1 MNYLLDGSEPD
12 KEKTCKN
19 ANNIWINIGI
29 NCTYNINNFELI
41 YQYIGYAFNI
51 LSFISMEKVIRIV
64 ANGNLVTND
73 DYYKDYDD
81 KIFFDETDEV
91 SWIIRNIKNLFVFI
105 ITFLEGRNFIS
116 HFCRIC
122 AIIHINYCQNFYS
135 LVVFLWLFFSFLCN
149 NIQSTKNLCIFC
161 LIPVLI
167 ISSFCYNLSNFNI
180 FDIGDATSNKDFY
193 TFFGLKKLNQYFFLS
208 FISCHLF
215 FLLIITFVSSL
226 EDKVNKVDLKILPTS
241 SKEEEEEIIGHT
253 GTLSNIS
260 LLNVNSLIGVN
271 KKKKSKKKVNIEEKN
286 FEDKFKDLLQ
296 KKINKDDNK
305 DKKDKNKDENLTIIN
320 ILIKKIL
327 IHMNKI
333 NLILVYLVA
342 VSSINIIHLLLVL
355 IFILNVVSSIWNSKV
370 NSKNLERGIK
380 DESKIKYYATKIT
393 LVVIQLCFL
402 FEFFI
407 DLYKCFFLSDE
418 EKKKEKK
425 DIIEIFKFILYFKEK
440 VDENSCE
447 TLLFVIAYFYY
458 FEYQIFLIKNRKTQ
472 HKDLEDLLNNKNISF
487 YSYFKSTLK
496 YTFFIYDYIINII
509 NHIFLWF
516 YTFILIFF

>member
-1 MNYLLDGSEPD
+1 
-12 KEKTCKN
+12 
-19 ANNIWINIGI
+19 
-29 NCTYNINNFELI
+29 
-41 YQYIGYAFNI
+41 
-51 LSFISMEKVIRIV
+51 MEKVIRIV

-91 SWIIRNIKNLFVFI
+91 SWIIRKIKNLFVFI

-149 NIQSTKNLCIFC
+149 NIKSTKNLCIFC

-180 FDIGDATSNKDFY
+180 FDIDEFTNDKDIY
-193 TFFGLKKLNQYFFLS
+193 TFFGLKKLNKYFFLS

-226 EDKVNKVDLKILPTS
+226 EEKVTKVEMKILATA
-241 SKEEEEEIIGHT
+241 SKEEEEEIERQTSIIN
-253 GTLSNIS
+253 NIS
-260 LLNVNSLIGVN
+260 LLNVNNLIRV
-271 KKKKSKKKVNIEEKN
+271 KKNRSKKKVNIGANN

-296 KKINKDDNK
+296 KKINKDDKK

-320 ILIKKIL
+320 ILIKKL
-327 IHMNKI
+327 LLHMNKI
-333 NLILVYLVA
+333 NLILVYLVS

-355 IFILNVVSSIWNSKV
+355 IFILNVISSIWNSKV
-370 NSKNLERGIK
+370 NLKNIDRGIK
-380 DESKIKYYATKIT
+380 EESKIKFYSTKIT

-418 EKKKEKK
+418 EKKKEKR
-425 DIIEIFKFILYFKEK
+425 IL
-440 VDENSCE
+440 
-447 TLLFVIAYFYY
+447 
-458 FEYQIFLIKNRKTQ
+458 
-472 HKDLEDLLNNKNISF
+472 
-487 YSYFKSTLK
+487 
-496 YTFFIYDYIINII
+496 
-509 NHIFLWF
+509 
-516 YTFILIFF
+516 

>member
-1 MNYLLDGSEPD
+1 MGIFYYLENKNTFYLIKSIGPESILFIYSLFFSLLLFISQLKCPSEFPICFDIENKYREKTPKTIRRHVKFAYLMLMIFSYFNPSITTFTYLLMFQICLGFLANDNKTYITKKFCIIQIIIVFIFIIYSIHIILNNLLQINFFQMNYLLDGSEPD

-29 NCTYNINNFELI
+29 NCTYNISNLDLI

-193 TFFGLKKLNQYFFLS
+193 TFFGLKKLNKYFFLS

-226 EDKVNKVDLKILPTS
+226 EDKVNKIDLKILPTS

-271 KKKKSKKKVNIEEKN
+271 KKKK
-286 FEDKFKDLLQ
+286 
-296 KKINKDDNK
+296 
-305 DKKDKNKDENLTIIN
+305 
-320 ILIKKIL
+320 
-327 IHMNKI
+327 
-333 NLILVYLVA
+333 
-342 VSSINIIHLLLVL
+342 
-355 IFILNVVSSIWNSKV
+355 
-370 NSKNLERGIK
+370 
-380 DESKIKYYATKIT
+380 
-393 LVVIQLCFL
+393 
-402 FEFFI
+402 
-407 DLYKCFFLSDE
+407 
-418 EKKKEKK
+418 
-425 DIIEIFKFILYFKEK
+425 
-440 VDENSCE
+440 
-447 TLLFVIAYFYY
+447 
-458 FEYQIFLIKNRKTQ
+458 
-472 HKDLEDLLNNKNISF
+472 
-487 YSYFKSTLK
+487 
-496 YTFFIYDYIINII
+496 
-509 NHIFLWF
+509 
-516 YTFILIFF
+516 